1 MNQHLGPSRYRNEIT
16 PIEDVT
22 SQGNSSIQ
30 LKKFRT
36 LWGVNSSW
44 EQTLREL
51 QTAGCAGIEAR
62 VPLTLDE
69 QQALASDIRAAE
81 LEYIAIVF
89 SGGDVIP
96 KQQETPEQHL
106 ERLKER
112 FDATKQL
119 QPLFVN
125 LLAGNDR
132 WPLAQQVDFL
142 GKAHELAK
150 CFELNCSFETH
161 RATSLYSPWLT
172 LEIIQQLPQLQFTAD
187 ISHWIVV
194 SERLLNDPCDDFT
207 AFIDRVHHIQAR
219 VGYDQGPQV
228 PHPAAPEYQT
238 ALKFQQDFWQKI
250 WRSQHR
256 RGYQQTTLTPE
267 FGADGYLHHL
277 PFTNVP
283 VADLWSLN
291 AWMLY
296 EEQQHFNEFLFS
308 IEKEGN

>member
-1 MNQHLGPSRYRNEIT
+1 MNQHLGPSRYRNEIA

-22 SQGNSSIQ
+22 SQGSSRIQ

-112 FDATKQL
+112 FDAAKQL

-161 RATSLYSPWLT
+161 RATSLYSP
-172 LEIIQQLPQLQFTAD
+172 
-187 ISHWIVV
+187 
-194 SERLLNDPCDDFT
+194 
-207 AFIDRVHHIQAR
+207 
-219 VGYDQGPQV
+219 
-228 PHPAAPEYQT
+228 
-238 ALKFQQDFWQKI
+238 
-250 WRSQHR
+250 
-256 RGYQQTTLTPE
+256 
-267 FGADGYLHHL
+267 
-277 PFTNVP
+277 
-283 VADLWSLN
+283 
-291 AWMLY
+291 
-296 EEQQHFNEFLFS
+296 
-308 IEKEGN
+308 